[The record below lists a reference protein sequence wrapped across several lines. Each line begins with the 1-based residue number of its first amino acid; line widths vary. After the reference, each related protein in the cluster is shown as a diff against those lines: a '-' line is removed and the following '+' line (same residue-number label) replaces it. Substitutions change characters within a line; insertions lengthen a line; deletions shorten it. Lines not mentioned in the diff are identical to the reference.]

1 MGFLPM
7 LLILASGYAG
17 PLSLDHP
24 AAAGLELTREE
35 LDRELSQQMAL
46 GGDSGAYFSFGSQEW
61 HDAQFQTALSNA
73 KEENAKMEGMKD
85 ALGEET
91 FGMIQDQLLARGK
104 KPMQAEKKSPQTLDG
119 GSEDDLQR
127 IEPFAIDTTSVS
139 VGQFRAF
146 VKATKYKT
154 EAETFGWRAR
164 PAPPH
169 PQTHAH
175 ASACLTQPHAG
186 GGSGT
191 RSSTRATWALGIEHG
206 CVAELCA

>member
-7 LLILASGYAG
+7 LLILARGYAG

-119 GSEDDLQR
+119 GSEADLQR

-154 EAETFGWRAR
+154 EAETFGWRA
-164 PAPPH
+164 PGS
-169 PQTHAH
+169 
-175 ASACLTQPHAG
+175 ASSANPCPCERVPDTAACWWWQWYTLLDACDMGPWDR
-186 GGSGT
+186 T
-191 RSSTRATWALGIEHG
+191 RLRR
-206 CVAELCA
+206 